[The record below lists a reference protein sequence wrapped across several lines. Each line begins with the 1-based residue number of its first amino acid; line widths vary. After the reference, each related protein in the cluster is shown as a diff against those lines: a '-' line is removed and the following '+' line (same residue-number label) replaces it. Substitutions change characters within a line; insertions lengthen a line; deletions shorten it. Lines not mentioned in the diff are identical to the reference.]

1 MNAADAAL
9 GYVEAVGAN
18 DGNME
23 RASYGA
29 MTAIVVGAIGVA
41 VAGALFA
48 PPTVTVLVA
57 TGAAALLGA
66 IGATIGTKFGYW
78 VYDNFDGLDLSSLRQ
93 GVSQV
98 FENFLDAMIEPEAG
112 AGDRLAKALQELGR
126 LADPGQVLEDLRRE
140 AAEEAAG
147 DGAAGDGAAGGN
159 DDDTPSLPALPI
171 KLSFPNFCDPPVS
184 PLVLDLDGDGVELI
198 SLANSRALFDLDGDG
213 FAQHTGWVASDDAL
227 LAIDRNGNGR
237 IDDIGEVFGNGT
249 TDGFTELRALDS
261 NGDGRID
268 ASDDR
273 FDELLLWRDLN
284 GNGWSEADEL
294 QSLADA
300 GVASID
306 LNAAT
311 SDTTNAGHRI
321 SHTSSFTRTD
331 GTTAPIVDAWFVND
345 RHISAYLPADGFTL
359 HEDVQALPQLTG
371 YGVVA
376 PLSVAMTLDAGL
388 RTLVTNLMRESD
400 TLSPS
405 DFRARV
411 LQIVLDWTGADTV
424 DSHSRGPNMDA
435 RHLAAMEALVGS
447 GFSQFGRADPGP
459 VAGAALEADFQNY
472 IDALTVRLL
481 AQSTLSNLLIDA
493 KESPGTI
500 TASGVFSHPFSGL
513 AALGYDPDSNALAGG
528 PNTILGFY
536 VRSHAEGSTPP
547 LGIDDTIALLHML
560 RLDFGSD
567 GTAYRAAVEAAFV
580 AAGFEEAVAA
590 GYADRAVET
599 RLRVVNGTDGDDTIR
614 GFDVDDAI
622 GGGGGNDTLYGER
635 GDDVLE
641 GGAGADTLHGG
652 YGADVL
658 DGGAEAD
665 TLRGGH
671 DDDTLAGGAG
681 DDTLHGEGDDD
692 RLTGGVGNDTLH
704 GSLGSDTYVFNRGD
718 GADTIEDDGSSLGTD
733 RLVIQGYTPAQV
745 SVGRVAGDSD
755 DVVLTFTGTGDRITI
770 RNTLD
775 GSRSDTIERI
785 EFDDGT
791 VWTQAD
797 VRALLLTGADGD
809 DTLRGFSTDDTIAGG
824 AGADTLHG
832 ERGDD
837 TLDGGIGNDTL
848 YGGHDDDTIRGDGGD
863 DVLYGGD
870 GDDDLYGGADNDIL
884 HGSRGTD
891 SFDGGA
897 GTDTLDFSYVTT
909 TNVVNFDLTAGLMT
923 VPGFLVGGRPFTERL
938 VSIENVIGT
947 RGANTITG
955 TDGANRLD
963 GAAGRDTL
971 EGAGGSDVLVGG
983 AGADSFVFGADDGI
997 DTIEDFEDGVDIIR
1011 FKIAGLTFA
1020 GLTITE
1026 DGDDVLIA
1034 YDAGDSIRLTDMSTE
1049 DLNASDFAFA

>member
-1 MNAADAAL
+1 M
-9 GYVEAVGAN
+9 
-18 DGNME
+18 
-23 RASYGA
+23 
-29 MTAIVVGAIGVA
+29 
-41 VAGALFA
+41 
-48 PPTVTVLVA
+48 
-57 TGAAALLGA
+57 
-66 IGATIGTKFGYW
+66 
-78 VYDNFDGLDLSSLRQ
+78 
-93 GVSQV
+93 
-98 FENFLDAMIEPEAG
+98 
-112 AGDRLAKALQELGR
+112 
-126 LADPGQVLEDLRRE
+126 ADPGQVLEDLRRE

-435 RHLAAMEALVGS
+435 RHLAALEALVGS

-681 DDTLHGEGDDD
+681 D
-692 RLTGGVGNDTLH
+692 DTLH